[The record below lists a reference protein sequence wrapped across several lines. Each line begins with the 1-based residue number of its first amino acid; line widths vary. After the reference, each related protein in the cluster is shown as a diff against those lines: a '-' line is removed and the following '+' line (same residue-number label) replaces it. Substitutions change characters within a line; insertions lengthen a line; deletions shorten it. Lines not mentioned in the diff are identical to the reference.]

1 MQDRTIRTRRI
12 EQDNDYE
19 STHASRVLAP
29 GRNCWLADHA
39 HRFGILI
46 DGSNYFSALRDALT
60 RAQRT
65 IFILGWDIDSRMRL
79 LPHPAPDGLPD
90 QLGDFLNALVE
101 RSRELR
107 AYVLSW
113 DFAMLYAL
121 EREWLPLYKLD
132 WRTHKRMS
140 FRLDG
145 SPPTGGAHHQKNVV
159 IHDRA

>member
-1 MQDRTIRTRRI
+1 MEDRNDEATHQRRI
-12 EQDNDYE
+12 
-19 STHASRVLAP
+19 LAP
-29 GRNCWLADHA
+29 GRNCWRVEHAD
-39 HRFGILI
+39 RFGLLI

-60 RAQRT
+60 RARRT

-79 LPHPAPDGLPD
+79 LPQPAADGLPD

-101 RSRELR
+101 RSTELR

-132 WRTHKRMS
+132 WRTHKRMN
-140 FRLDG
+140 F
-145 SPPTGGAHHQKNVV
+145 
-159 IHDRA
+159 